1 MTDQERIQAELERDK
16 KRWTV
21 RRRISITAFVY
32 TLFIGIFYLISPY
45 ILNIEQ
51 IQSLQQFNS
60 IIIALIGFNSS
71 IVMLYLG
78 AATYADSHGTNFS
91 IGDKK

>member
-1 MTDQERIQAELERDK
+1 MTELERFQAELDRDK

-21 RRRISITAFVY
+21 RRRISISAFVY
-32 TLFIGIFYLISPY
+32 TLLIGIFYSIIPLFLS
-45 ILNIEQ
+45 NEQ

-78 AATYADSHGTNFS
+78 AATYADKHESSFIN
-91 IGDKK
+91 K